1 MKLPFRVSNLLNVKN
16 IFTLKQSINLFVVLM
31 LLASSTVKAELRH
44 AVISNNNKK
53 ISNTSELLT
62 AYCIEVLPNMYKGPN
77 RVEDPKLIEVYLL
90 ITEDKEMKI
99 GKSLKLAAATGAL
112 LVSSMSF
119 AQAINIGTNDLAIK
133 GYDPVAYFT
142 MDKAVEGSAK
152 FTATHDGAIYRFSSE
167 KNRDLFKADADKY
180 APQFGGYCA
189 MGVALNKKLD
199 VDPSAFYIKEDKLYL
214 NLNKDVQKKWLTDIP
229 GHLKTA
235 NRVWRGIEDLSVA
248 DANAED

>member
-1 MKLPFRVSNLLNVKN
+1 MKPIFRVSDLLKVNTFSILKYAVNLL
-16 IFTLKQSINLFVVLM
+16 TVLI
-31 LLASSTVKAELRH
+31 LITSSTVRAELRH
-44 AVISNNNKK
+44 AVYSTDNKNISK
-53 ISNTSELLT
+53 TSELLRS
-62 AYCIEVLPNMYKGPN
+62 YCIEVVPNMYKDPN

-90 ITEDKEMKI
+90 ITEDNEMKI
-99 GKSLKLAAATGAL
+99 GKSLKLAAASGAL

-152 FTATHDGAIYRFSSE
+152 YTATHDGAIYRFSSE
-167 KNRDLFKADADKY
+167 KNRDLFKANAEKY

-199 VDPSAFYIKEDKLYL
+199 VDPNAFYVKNDKLYL
-214 NLNKDVQKKWLTDIP
+214 NLNADVQKKWLTDIP